1 MERHHPPAP
10 AGSGNQP
17 ASADPQLPA
26 GAPANEDLTAHQ
38 PKEASQ
44 ARQRT
49 FSTRSILF
57 VVLCGLLAYAAFA
70 ILPLVKGPGTAPTAE
85 TGIVQTPQAT
95 SNSTPMPAITPAN
108 VPTAVVPAGPAA
120 APPQRL
126 VYPAANID
134 VVVHPLEPDGDDQAT
149 QTIVPPPTMD
159 GYWLTPY
166 GSPGTGSSN
175 TTYIVGHS
183 WQDQDAPFNHLSTGT
198 AVGDRLTV
206 ATASGEL
213 AYQVD
218 SVTTY
223 VKAGLKDSPIWE
235 VVPNR
240 IVLISCYTDDLW
252 GTNVVVVASP
262 AAG

>member
-1 MERHHPPAP
+1 
-10 AGSGNQP
+10 
-17 ASADPQLPA
+17 
-26 GAPANEDLTAHQ
+26 
-38 PKEASQ
+38 
-44 ARQRT
+44 
-49 FSTRSILF
+49 
-57 VVLCGLLAYAAFA
+57 
-70 ILPLVKGPGTAPTAE
+70 
-85 TGIVQTPQAT
+85 
-95 SNSTPMPAITPAN
+95 
-108 VPTAVVPAGPAA
+108 
-120 APPQRL
+120 L

-149 QTIVPPPTMD
+149 QTIVPPPTKD
-159 GYWLTPY
+159 GYWLAPY
-166 GSPGTGSSN
+166 GSPGAGSTN

-198 AVGDRLTV
+198 ALGDRLTV

-223 VKAGLKDSPIWE
+223 VKSGLKDSLIWE
-235 VVPNR
+235 VAPNR

-262 AAG
+262 ASG